1 MKKFL
6 IPLLLVF
13 VLLLA
18 ACGTDTP
25 ATEVADNAEATESDV
40 TEPTEVET
48 EFTREELAQYNGKDG
63 QPAYVAVDGVVYDVT
78 QSGAWANGEHNGF
91 EAGKDLTDA
100 LANDAPHDDSN
111 LDGFPVV
118 GTLVD

>member
-1 MKKFL
+1 L
-6 IPLLLVF
+6 
-13 VLLLA
+13 
-18 ACGTDTP
+18 G
-25 ATEVADNAEATESDV
+25 
-40 TEPTEVET
+40 
-48 EFTREELAQYNGKDG
+48 
-63 QPAYVAVDGVVYDVT
+63 
-78 QSGAWANGEHNGF
+78 HGF

>member
-1 MKKFL
+1 MSPNRPKSK
-6 IPLLLVF
+6 PNSP
-13 VLLLA
+13 
-18 ACGTDTP
+18 GK
-25 ATEVADNAEATESDV
+25 NW
-40 TEPTEVET
+40 
-48 EFTREELAQYNGKDG
+48 QYNGKDG